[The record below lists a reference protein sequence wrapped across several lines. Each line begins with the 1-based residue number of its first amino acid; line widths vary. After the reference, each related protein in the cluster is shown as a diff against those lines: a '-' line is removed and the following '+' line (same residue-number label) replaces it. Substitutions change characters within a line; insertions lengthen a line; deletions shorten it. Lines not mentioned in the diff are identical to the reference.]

1 MNLPPE
7 QECIRARCFHP
18 SGMPVEFPVEDIETS
33 IPARFEKIVRKYP
46 DRIAFKDIGRSASY
60 DELNQVSNK
69 IAGALLEKCGNGSE
83 PIALLFEHGIDVIL
97 AILGVLKAGKFFIA
111 LDASL
116 PESRL
121 SHLLDDCTAKLI
133 VTNELNQ
140 TLARG
145 LTHNRLPLLNIDSLE
160 SNATVDH
167 PNVAVLPRDIAYV
180 LYTSG
185 STGHPKGVIQN
196 HRNILHL
203 IQSYSERV
211 HLCAADRLTFINSCS
226 SAAGMRNIFG
236 ALLNGA
242 GLFAFDPRRQP
253 LIDFGGWVTREEV
266 TICHAMISVFR
277 SIVEVLSGHKTLSSV
292 RLVELAGGSLSV
304 RDLNT
309 FKNYF
314 LPRCVFAHSMG
325 ASELGTA
332 CWNFVDDLSQSN
344 WVQVPIGYGVR
355 DMEILVL
362 DDYAKKVNGDE
373 VGEIAVRSSYLSPG
387 YWRDP
392 DLTKAKFIASLNP
405 AEPIY
410 LTGDLGR
417 MAPDGCLEYVG
428 RKDFRTK
435 IQGVTVDPTEVEIT
449 LLQQPQVSNA
459 AVVTRKRESGEYYL
473 LACIVPRENSKLT
486 IENLRSF
493 LRERLPDPMIPST
506 FMFLDSL
513 PLANGKID
521 TTALPFPDGER
532 PNLAVPYRPPLEKI
546 QINIAKIWETVL
558 EIYPVGIDDNF
569 FDLGGDSLA
578 ASRVIS
584 KVIQT
589 FQLKLPVT
597 ALFYAPTV
605 AQMAAIVEQHQ
616 TKRGSEAEVEQML
629 HKIEAMAE
637 DEVQWRVVEIN
648 LTVPKK

>member
-7 QECIRARCFHP
+7 QESIRARCFHP
-18 SGMPVEFPVEDIETS
+18 SGKSVEFPVEDIETS
-33 IPARFEKIVRKYP
+33 IPARFEKIARMYP
-46 DRIAFKDIGRSASY
+46 DRIAFKDKDRSVSH
-60 DELNQVSNK
+60 DELNRISNK
-69 IAGALLEKCGNGSE
+69 IAAALLKKCGNSSE
-83 PIALLFEHGIDVIL
+83 PIALLFEHGVDVIL
-97 AILGVLKAGKFFIA
+97 AILAVLKAGKFFIA

-121 SHLLDDCTAKLI
+121 SNMLDDCTAKLI

-145 LTHNRLPLLNIDSLE
+145 LAHNGLPLLNIDMLV
-160 SNATVDH
+160 SNAPVDR
-167 PNVAVLPRDIAYV
+167 PKLSVLPGDIAYV

-185 STGHPKGVIQN
+185 STGRPKGVIQN
-196 HRNILHL
+196 HRNILQL
-203 IQSYSERV
+203 SQSCADRV

-236 ALLNGA
+236 ALLNGS
-242 GLFAFDPRRQP
+242 GLIAFDLRRQP

-266 TICHAMISVFR
+266 TICHAMIPVFR
-277 SIVEVLSGHKTLSSV
+277 SIVEVLSDAITLSTV
-292 RLVELAGGSLSV
+292 RLMELAGGSLSV
-304 RDLNT
+304 RDLNS

-332 CWNFVDDLSQSN
+332 CWNFVGDLSQSN
-344 WVQVPIGYGVR
+344 LIQVPIGYGVR
-355 DMEILVL
+355 DMDILVL
-362 DDYAKKVNGDE
+362 DDHAKKVKENE
-373 VGEIAVRSSYLSPG
+373 VGEIAVRSSYLLPR

-392 DLTKAKFIASLNP
+392 DLTKAKFIASPNG

-435 IQGVTVDPTEVEIT
+435 IQDVTVDPSEVEIT
-449 LLQQPQVSNA
+449 LMQLPQVLNA
-459 AVVTRKRESGEYYL
+459 AVVNRKRESGEFYL
-473 LACIVPRENSKLT
+473 LACIVARGHSKLT
-486 IENLRSF
+486 IENLRAF

-506 FMFLDSL
+506 FMILDSL
-513 PLANGKID
+513 PLANGKLD
-521 TTALPFPDGER
+521 MTALPLSNGER
-532 PNLAVPYRPPLEKI
+532 PSLEVSFRPPHDEI
-546 QINIAKIWETVL
+546 EISIAKIWETIL
-558 EIYPVGIDDNF
+558 EICPIGIDDNF

-584 KVIQT
+584 RVIQS
-589 FQLKLPVT
+589 FQLGLPVK

-605 AQMAAIVEQHQ
+605 AQMAGIIKQHQ
-616 TKRGSEAEVEQML
+616 SKRVSEAEVEQML
-629 HKIEAMAE
+629 HEIEALAE
-637 DEVQWRVVEIN
+637 DEARRRVDEIN
-648 LTVPKK
+648 LTVTKK